1 MRAPAGALV
10 LHRVP
15 REPVAAVLLLH
26 GGRAEGLGAPPRPNL
41 PGLRM
46 RPFARAVAGSRAAR
60 DVVVAQV
67 RYEHRGWN
75 GHRADPVHDVWQALR
90 ELCCVAGPLPVVLV
104 GHSMGG
110 RAALRAAADPLV
122 RAVVGLAPWCPPG
135 EPVLHLGD
143 TAVVLLHDEADRV
156 TDAQGSWDYV
166 RRARARGARA
176 AGIAMPTGG
185 HAMVRGAPAWH
196 RIARDT
202 ALGLLELAPLPD
214 TLFTDPV
221 PTPPGPAA
229 RGRQPVSGPGRPW
242 R

>member
-1 MRAPAGALV
+1 MRGPTGALV

-15 REPVAAVLLLH
+15 QDATAAVLLLH
-26 GGRAEGLGAPPRPNL
+26 GGRAQGLEAPPRPNL

-46 RPFARAVAGSRAAR
+46 RPFARSISGSGAAR
-60 DVVVAQV
+60 GVVVAEV

-75 GHRADPVHDVWQALR
+75 GNRADPVHDVWQALR

-156 TDAQGSWDYV
+156 TDARGSWDYV

-176 AGIAMPTGG
+176 AGIAMPYGG
-185 HAMVRGAPAWH
+185 HAMLRRAPVWH
-196 RIARDT
+196 RVARDT
-202 ALGLLELAPLPD
+202 TLGLLGLAPLPE
-214 TLFTDPV
+214 TLFTDRV
-221 PTPPGPAA
+221 PAAPGPPLRLPA
-229 RGRQPVSGPGRPW
+229 PGGSAVR
-242 R
+242 

>member
-1 MRAPAGALV
+1 MRGPTGALV

-15 REPVAAVLLLH
+15 QDPTAAVLLLH
-26 GGRAEGLGAPPRPNL
+26 GGRAEGLDAPPRANL

-46 RPFARAVAGSRAAR
+46 RPFARAIAGAGSAR
-60 DVVVAQV
+60 GVVVAEV

-75 GHRADPVHDVWQALR
+75 GNRADPVHDVWQALR

-176 AGIAMPTGG
+176 AGIAMPHGG
-185 HAMVRGAPAWH
+185 HAMLRRAADWH
-196 RIARDT
+196 RVTTDT
-202 ALGLLELAPLPD
+202 TLGLLGLAPLPES
-214 TLFTDPV
+214 LFTDHVPAAPV
-221 PTPPGPAA
+221 PSAA
-229 RGRQPVSGPGRPW
+229 R
-242 R
+242 

>member
-1 MRAPAGALV
+1 MRRPAGALA

-15 REPVAAVLLLH
+15 QDPTAAVLLLH
-26 GGRAEGLGAPPRPNL
+26 GGRAQGLEAPPRPNL

-46 RPFARAVAGSRAAR
+46 RPFARAISGSGAAR
-60 DVVVAQV
+60 GVVVAEV

-75 GHRADPVHDVWQALR
+75 GNRADPVHDVWQALR

-135 EPVLHLGD
+135 EPVMHLGD

-156 TDAQGSWDYV
+156 TDARGSWDYV

-176 AGIAMPTGG
+176 AGISMPYGG
-185 HAMVRGAPAWH
+185 HTMLRRAPDWH
-196 RIARDT
+196 RAARDT
-202 ALGLLELAPLPD
+202 TLGLLGLAPLPEA
-214 TLFTDPV
+214 LFTDRV
-221 PTPPGPAA
+221 PTAPGPSPRLPARGGSAA
-229 RGRQPVSGPGRPW
+229 R
-242 R
+242 

>member
-1 MRAPAGALV
+1 MRAPTGALV

-15 REPVAAVLLLH
+15 QDPTAAVLLLH
-26 GGRAEGLGAPPRPNL
+26 GGRAEGLDAPPRANL

-46 RPFARAVAGSRAAR
+46 RPFARAIAGAGAAR
-60 DVVVAQV
+60 GVVVAEV

-75 GHRADPVHDVWQALR
+75 GNRADPVHDVWQALR

-176 AGIAMPTGG
+176 AGIAMPHGG
-185 HAMVRGAPAWH
+185 HAMLRRAAAWH
-196 RIARDT
+196 RVTTDT
-202 ALGLLELAPLPD
+202 TLGLLGLAPLPEA
-214 TLFTDPV
+214 LFTDHVPAAPV
-221 PTPPGPAA
+221 PSAA
-229 RGRQPVSGPGRPW
+229 R
-242 R
+242 

>member
-1 MRAPAGALV
+1 MRGPTGALV

-15 REPVAAVLLLH
+15 QDPTAAVLLLH
-26 GGRAEGLGAPPRPNL
+26 GGRAQGLEAPPRPNL

-46 RPFARAVAGSRAAR
+46 RPFARAISGSGAAR
-60 DVVVAQV
+60 GVVVAEV

-75 GHRADPVHDVWQALR
+75 GNRADPVHDVWQALR

-156 TDAQGSWDYV
+156 TDARGSWDYV

-176 AGIAMPTGG
+176 AGIAMPYGG
-185 HAMVRGAPAWH
+185 HAMLRRAPVWH
-196 RIARDT
+196 RVARDT
-202 ALGLLELAPLPD
+202 TLGLLGMAPLPE
-214 TLFTDPV
+214 TLFTDRV
-221 PTPPGPAA
+221 PAEPGPPPRLPAPGGSAA
-229 RGRQPVSGPGRPW
+229 R
-242 R
+242 